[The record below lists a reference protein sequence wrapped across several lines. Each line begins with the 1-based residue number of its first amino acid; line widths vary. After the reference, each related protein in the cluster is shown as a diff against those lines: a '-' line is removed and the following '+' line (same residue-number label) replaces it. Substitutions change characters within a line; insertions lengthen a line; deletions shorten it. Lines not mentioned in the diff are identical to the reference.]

1 MGKEAS
7 NFIQQELKMDQVY
20 DYMFHLL
27 SQYAK
32 LLKYKPVVPRRA
44 VELCSETMACPA
56 EGLTKK
62 FMMES
67 LVKGPKDESPCV
79 MQPPY
84 DPATLQSVLQRK
96 QNSIEEVEGWEKHYW
111 DNQGQLNSKAN

>member
-1 MGKEAS
+1 
-7 NFIQQELKMDQVY
+7 MDMVY

-32 LLKYKPVVPRRA
+32 LLKYKPIKPRRA

-62 FMMES
+62 FMLES
-67 LVKGPKDESPCV
+67 MVRGPKGESPCV
-79 MQPPY
+79 LQAPY

-96 QNSIEEVEGWEKHYW
+96 QNSIKEVEGWEKQYR
-111 DNQGQLNSKAN
+111 DYQNKNEIN